1 LLLFTAREGY
11 EDIVKLLLEI
21 SDLDIKDRKSSQT
34 PLSRVAGYG
43 HEGIVK
49 LLLKTGKVKADSKDI
64 VGWTPLSWVAGYRH
78 EGVVKLLLKTSK
90 VKADSKDKDG

>member
-49 LLLKTGKVKADSKDI
+49 LLLKTGKVRPTQRISS
-64 VGWTPLSWVAGYRH
+64 VGRPLSWVAGYRH